1 MAASEQP
8 TSRGAAPRTI
18 PELLGD
24 LVREVSD
31 LVRGEIRLARSEVSD
46 AGRQM
51 ATGVE
56 TMGAGAVVLL
66 VALIVLSQALVL
78 ALANYMEPG
87 FAALAVGGGLGLIG
101 AILVIVGRRAVS
113 SVRLTPERTLE
124 QTSRDMRLAKE
135 KL

>member
-1 MAASEQP
+1 M
-8 TSRGAAPRTI
+8 T
-18 PELLGD
+18 
-24 LVREVSD
+24 
-31 LVRGEIRLARSEVSD
+31 D

-66 VALIVLSQALVL
+66 VALIVLAQALVL
-78 ALANYMEPG
+78 ALATYMEPG
-87 FAALAVGGGLGLIG
+87 LAALAVGGGLGLIG

-135 KL
+135 KF